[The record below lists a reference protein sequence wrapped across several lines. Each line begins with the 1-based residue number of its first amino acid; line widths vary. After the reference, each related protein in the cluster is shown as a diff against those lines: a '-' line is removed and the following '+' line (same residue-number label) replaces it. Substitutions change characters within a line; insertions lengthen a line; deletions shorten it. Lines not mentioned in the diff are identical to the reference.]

1 MMPHYLPLTVAALVA
16 ALAVYAWAALR
27 VGQARSKYGIKA
39 PAVTGEPSFE
49 RTFRAQ
55 QNTVEQM
62 VLFLPLLGLA
72 AMLWGDIW
80 AGIYGAIW
88 CVGRVIF
95 IETYIRAAEKRSL
108 GFMLSG
114 GLSMGVLIAI
124 VVTFALRHLGIG

>member
-1 MMPHYLPLTVAALVA
+1 MPHSIPFTLGALVA
-16 ALAVYAWAALR
+16 ALAVYVWAVLR
-27 VGQARSKYGIKA
+27 VGQARGKYGIQA
-39 PAVTGEPSFE
+39 PAVTGAPEFE
-49 RTFRAQ
+49 RAFRAQ

-72 AMLWGDIW
+72 ALLWGDLW

-88 CVGRVIF
+88 CVGRIIF

-114 GLSMGVLIAI
+114 GLSMGVLIAVI
-124 VVTFALRHLGIG
+124 VTFGLRHGVG